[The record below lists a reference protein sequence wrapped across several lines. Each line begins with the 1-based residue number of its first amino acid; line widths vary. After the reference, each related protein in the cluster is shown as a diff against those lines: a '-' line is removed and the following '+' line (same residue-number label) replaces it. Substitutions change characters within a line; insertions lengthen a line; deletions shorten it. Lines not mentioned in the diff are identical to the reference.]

1 MAGLLMQF
9 HNFDLNLLRSLDA
22 FLTERNV
29 TRAAEK
35 LFVTQQA
42 MSASLRRLR
51 EHFDD
56 ELLVRVG
63 RSFEL
68 TPLAAALIDPVKNS
82 LQSIQTALQVRPK
95 FEPKTERRHFKVAM
109 TDYAA
114 MVLMPSVVRLL
125 LQTAPFTVIHVERL
139 DADSYSRLERGD
151 LDFCVGLIDWENHRV
166 YKPSEH
172 IRIEWLFRDDF
183 VCVVDPLH
191 FNCTGDITLEQY
203 MNAPHGQVSF
213 GSDWR
218 TLIDRGWL
226 KADIEPRIVTKA
238 PSFSSLIMMLPGTP
252 LVATIHRRMAQSMAK
267 ALNLRIMECPIEI
280 RSLEESLVWLDRN
293 DTDPGHGFIREL
305 LKEAGRKI

>member
-1 MAGLLMQF
+1 MQF
-9 HNFDLNLLRSLDA
+9 QNFDLNLLRSLDA

-29 TRAAEK
+29 TRAAER

-63 RSFEL
+63 RNFEL
-68 TPLAAALIDPVKNS
+68 TPLASALMEPVKTS

-95 FEPKTERRHFKVAM
+95 FEPATEQRHFKVAM

-114 MVLMPSVVRLL
+114 MVLMPTVLRLL
-125 LQTAPFTVIHVERL
+125 LESAPYTVIHVERL
-139 DADSYSRLERGD
+139 DADSYNRLERGD
-151 LDFCVGLIDWENHRV
+151 LDFCVGLIDWKNHKI

-172 IRIEWLFRDDF
+172 IRIEGLFRDDF
-183 VCVVDPLH
+183 VCVVDPVH
-191 FNCTGDITLEQY
+191 FDAAADITLEQY
-203 MNAPHGQVSF
+203 VNARHGQVSF

-226 KADIEPRIVTKA
+226 RAGIEPRIVTKA

-252 LVATIHRRMAQSMAK
+252 LVATIHRRMAQAMAH
-267 ALNLRIMECPIEI
+267 ALGLKIMECPITI
-280 RSLEESLVWLDRN
+280 RPLEESLVWLDRN
-293 DTDPGHGFIREL
+293 DTDPGHCFIRDVF
-305 LKEAGRKI
+305 KEAGRKI

>member
-1 MAGLLMQF
+1 MQLQ
-9 HNFDLNLLRSLDA
+9 NFDLNLLRSLDA

-63 RSFEL
+63 RNFEL
-68 TPLAAALIDPVKNS
+68 TPLATALVEPVKSS

-95 FEPKTERRHFKVAM
+95 FDPKTEQRHFKVAM

-114 MVLMPSVVRLL
+114 MVLMPGVVRTL
-125 LQTAPFTVIHVERL
+125 LQTAPYTVIHVERL
-139 DADSYSRLERGD
+139 DADSYTRLERGE
-151 LDFCVGLIDWENHRV
+151 LDFCVGFIDWENHRI
-166 YKPSEH
+166 YKPSAH
-172 IRIEWLFRDDF
+172 LRIEGLFRDDF
-183 VCVVDPLH
+183 VCVVDPEH
-191 FNCTGDITLEQY
+191 FHVEGDITLEQY
-203 MNAPHGQVSF
+203 VNAPHGLVSF

-226 KADIEPRIVTKA
+226 RAGIEPRIVTKA
-238 PSFSSLIMMLPGTP
+238 PSFSSLIMMVHGTP
-252 LVATIHRRMAQSMAK
+252 LVATLHRRMAHAMAR
-267 ALNLRIMECPIEI
+267 ALSLKIMECPVPI
-280 RSLEESLVWLDRN
+280 RQLEESLVWLDRN
-293 DTDPGHGFIREL
+293 DSDPGHSFIRDL
-305 LKEAGRKI
+305 FKEAGRTL

>member
-1 MAGLLMQF
+1 MQF
-9 HNFDLNLLRSLDA
+9 QNFDLNLLRSLDA

-29 TRAAEK
+29 TRAAER

-63 RSFEL
+63 RNFEL
-68 TPLAAALIDPVKNS
+68 TPLASALMEPVKTS

-95 FEPKTERRHFKVAM
+95 FEPATEQRHFKVAM

-114 MVLMPSVVRLL
+114 MVLMPTVLRLL
-125 LQTAPFTVIHVERL
+125 LESAPYTVIHVERL
-139 DADSYSRLERGD
+139 DADSYNRLERGD
-151 LDFCVGLIDWENHRV
+151 LDFCVGLIDWENHKI

-172 IRIEWLFRDDF
+172 IRIEGLFRDDF
-183 VCVVDPLH
+183 VCVVDPVH
-191 FNCTGDITLEQY
+191 FDAAADITLEQY
-203 MNAPHGQVSF
+203 VNARHGQVSF

-226 KADIEPRIVTKA
+226 RAGIEPRIVTKA

-252 LVATIHRRMAQSMAK
+252 LVATIHRRMAQAMAH
-267 ALNLRIMECPIEI
+267 ALGLKIMECPITI
-280 RSLEESLVWLDRN
+280 RPLEESLVWLDRN
-293 DTDPGHGFIREL
+293 DTDPGHCFIRDVF
-305 LKEAGRKI
+305 KEAGRKI

>member
-1 MAGLLMQF
+1 MQF

-29 TRAAEK
+29 TRAAER

-63 RSFEL
+63 RNFEL
-68 TPLAAALIDPVKNS
+68 TPLATALIDPVKTS
-82 LQSIQTALQVRPK
+82 LTSIQTALQVRPK
-95 FEPKTERRHFKVAM
+95 FDPKTEQRHFKVAM

-114 MVLMPSVVRLL
+114 MVLMPSVLRLL
-125 LQTAPFTVIHVERL
+125 LQSAPYTVIHVERL
-139 DADSYSRLERGD
+139 DADSYNRLERGD
-151 LDFCVGLIDWENHRV
+151 LDFCVGLIDWENHKI

-172 IRIEWLFRDDF
+172 IRIEGLFRDDF
-183 VCVVDPLH
+183 VCVVDPAH
-191 FNCTGDITLEQY
+191 FKLEGDITLEQY
-203 MNAPHGQVSF
+203 INAPHGQVSF

-226 KADIEPRIVTKA
+226 RAGIEPRIVTKA
-238 PSFSSLIMMLPGTP
+238 PSFSSLIMMVPGTP
-252 LVATIHRRMAQSMAK
+252 LVATIHRRMAQSMAH
-267 ALNLRIMECPIEI
+267 ALNLKIMECPITI
-280 RSLEESLVWLDRN
+280 RALEESLVWLDRN
-293 DTDPGHGFIREL
+293 DTDPGHVFIRDL
-305 LKEAGRKI
+305 FKKAGMDI